1 MKPVVLIPCY
11 QATLTPAETAALE
24 QCRRLLG
31 HYDCRVC
38 QPEGL
43 VLPKSFAGLQA
54 ECFPADRFSS
64 IDSYNQLLLSAEF
77 YERFQ
82 DWDYMLIYQLDAWV
96 FRDELAEW
104 CEQGFDYVGAPWR
117 NAPFLREPR
126 WRRQIPLVACFPWLA
141 RLLYRQDF
149 RVGNGGFSLRRVSG
163 FRRVLRDHAARATHW
178 DTNEDVFWSFCAP
191 RLDAHFRIAFEA
203 QAMRFALELEPRYYV
218 ARMGGRLPFGCHAWQ
233 KYEPDFWTPHIEV
246 PAGVQA

>member
-96 FRDELAEW
+96 FRDELEDW
-104 CEQGFDYVGAPWR
+104 CRQGFDYIGAPWG
-117 NAPFLREPR
+117 NAGFVEKYRRLRLIPR
-126 WRRQIPLVACFPWLA
+126 SSCFPWLSG
-141 RLLYRQDF
+141 LLYRNEF
-149 RVGNGGFSLRRVSG
+149 RVGNGGFSLRNIRA
-163 FRRVLRDHAARATHW
+163 FLRVLRSNETAVSRW
-178 DTNEDVFWSFCAP
+178 GGNEDLFWSFLGTQ
-191 RLDAHFRIAFEA
+191 LDRSFRIAFEDR
-203 QAMRFALELEPRYYV
+203 AMRFALELNPRAYV
-218 ARMGGRLPFGCHAWQ
+218 ERMGGRLPFGCHAWQ
-233 KYEPDFWTPHIEV
+233 KYDPDFWGSFI
-246 PAGVQA
+246 QFSK